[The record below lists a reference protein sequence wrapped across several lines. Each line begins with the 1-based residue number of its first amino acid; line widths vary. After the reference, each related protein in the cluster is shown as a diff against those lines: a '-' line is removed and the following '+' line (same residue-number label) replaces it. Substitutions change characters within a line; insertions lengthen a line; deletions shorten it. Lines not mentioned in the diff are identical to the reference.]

1 MLDTTVLKN
10 ELQARI
16 NALTNASSIDSV
28 LETAI
33 AAKQVELIG
42 VDITRTNLD
51 AQIQRI
57 VNALDPASAIEDLMV
72 VAASLQKADDA
83 IIGDIRQFV
92 YQGDEFT
99 DEKGRKW
106 LIEGKLHTVDG
117 YEEAFAIQNLKN
129 YGREAFFP
137 ESETATKSPRQC
149 ARDGTGNIVI
159 ACNSSTYVLVSNDDG
174 ESFVLIEHSHGA
186 PVVGAVYIGGHFIL
200 ASNSATELKTSYSD
214 DGGNSFGAA
223 TVARALTA
231 ATANTVAGDAT
242 ATTALFVVAGD
253 TACVSMTNGTAK
265 TNRTLAVATTGS
277 VDVLICA
284 HAGTIVVASKG
295 VSGYQKTTNGGAA
308 FTSHNHGHGT
318 VDKIYSHLNNFYWE
332 SGGGLYESADLSSWV
347 FIRDSVPLELTYNAI
362 NSYNRNVVSFPVKD
376 GFLLAS
382 PGNTYFLYT
391 QDFISYVRMH
401 PSQTA
406 NELSYGT
413 TTGFVVF
420 GDLLMAKS
428 AVDKASKILKFDVEA
443 ADYIGFGS
451 LDYTFNRKPNY
462 MRIK

>member
-33 AAKQVELIG
+33 AAKKVELIG

-72 VAASLQKADDA
+72 VAASLQKDDET
-83 IIGDIRQFV
+83 IIGDIRPLL
-92 YQGDEFT
+92 YQGDQFI
-99 DEKGRKW
+99 DEKGRHW
-106 LIEGKLHTVDG
+106 LIEGKLHTAEG
-117 YEEAFAIQNLKN
+117 YEEAFAIQSLKN
-129 YGREAFFP
+129 YGKEVFFP
-137 ESETATKSPRQC
+137 ESETLTKSPRQC
-149 ARDGTGNIVI
+149 ARDGAGNIVI
-159 ACNSSTYVLVSNDDG
+159 ACNSSSYVLVSNNTGD
-174 ESFVLIEHSHGA
+174 SFELVEHSHGA
-186 PVVGAVYIGGHFIL
+186 PVVGVVHIGGHFIL
-200 ASNSATELKTSYSD
+200 ASNSATELKTSFSS

-231 ATANTVAGDAT
+231 ATSNTVAGAAT

-253 TACVSMTNGTAK
+253 TACVSMTNGSTKA
-265 TNRTLAVATTGS
+265 NRSLAVATTGT
-277 VDVLICA
+277 VDVLISA

-295 VSGYQKTTNGGAA
+295 VAGYQKTVNGGAA
-308 FTSHNHGHGT
+308 FTTHNHGHGT
-318 VDKIYSHLNNFYWE
+318 PTKMYSHLNNFYWE
-332 SGGGLYESADLSSWV
+332 SGGGLYKSPDLSTWE
-347 FIRDSVPLELTYNAI
+347 FIRESVPLELTYNAI
-362 NSYNRNVVSFPVKD
+362 NSYNRSVVSFPVKD

-382 PGNTYFLYT
+382 HTNTYFLYT
-391 QDFISYVRMH
+391 QDFVTYERFH
-401 PSQTA
+401 PSQSA

-413 TTGFVVF
+413 TTEFVVF

-428 AVDKASKILKFDVEA
+428 AVDKASKILKFDVDA

-451 LDYTFNRKPNY
+451 LDFTFNRKPNY
-462 MRIK
+462 LRIK